1 MNKNHMNI
9 SHITHRLISRIRLYP
24 IQSGYIGA
32 IIIAIIAVLV
42 QSSYLP
48 PFQYT
53 TEQWELVGGREVKQN
68 IKTVELRLPHNG
80 IFKPFQTWGRFSAKK
95 ITTDKGEQGIAIFFP
110 KDEFVSVYQKIHDEP
125 DQYPLIFTNF
135 SQCLKT
141 RTLEKG
147 YFICFEPVMK

>member
-1 MNKNHMNI
+1 MNI
-9 SHITHRLISRIRLYP
+9 SHILKKLAILIRSYKP
-24 IQSGYIGA
+24 QSAYITA
-32 IIIAIIAVLV
+32 CCIVVIITLI

-68 IKTVELRLPHNG
+68 IKTVPLRLPNNG
-80 IFKPFQTWGRFSAKK
+80 TFKPFQTWGKFSAKK

-110 KDEFVSVYQKIHDEP
+110 RNEFVSVYQKIHDEP
-125 DQYPLIFTNF
+125 DQYPLLFTNF

-147 YFICFEPVMK
+147 YFICFEPVTK